1 MWITVGRFFV
11 HFLRSLYCTKFQVS
25 DMAPGPLGFFMI
37 KVSLANV
44 FIHFLTFKKRKK
56 VLLFNKIF
64 SWPTVE
70 DMHIFIRMSSFS
82 VLVSFNNLN
91 PANIETGAG
100 SKYRRE
106 ILNSPIKHWSLVT
119 YNILNPAKYWTRVQY
134 FHRQILNLPIK
145 YWTQGSKYYVC
156 DKLIPIGKGFHIC
169 IVAI

>member
-11 HFLRSLYCTKFQVS
+11 HFLRSLHCTKFQVS

-70 DMHIFIRMSSFS
+70 DMHIFTRMSSFS
-82 VLVSFNNLN
+82 VLL
-91 PANIETGAG
+91 
-100 SKYRRE
+100 
-106 ILNSPIKHWSLVT
+106 T